1 MRGNLCSVAIAWN
14 FGIYRFEGFAS
25 HPLFGKCCLGAY
37 AWEISLVT
45 FSKGTFAWEF
55 EMLSLGNFS
64 FGSSAWKLSLGILA
78 LETSACAQDLLLG
91 TFRKGTFAWDR
102 SLGIRR
108 LESFGWD
115 RSLRDLRLRCLS
127 PLRSCAW
134 ELSLWK
140 YLLGLISWELRSK
153 SSIRD
158 PSLENFH
165 LGCDLGIFV
174 WIASLENF
182 HFFKISNFSR
192 FFSISK
198 KK

>member
-55 EMLSLGNFS
+55 EVLSLGNFS

-91 TFRKGTFAWDR
+91 TFRKGTFAWYP

-108 LESFGWD
+108 LEYYRWD
-115 RSLRDLRLRCLS
+115 RSLWNLRLQCL
-127 PLRSCAW
+127 P
-134 ELSLWK
+134 
-140 YLLGLISWELRSK
+140 
-153 SSIRD
+153 
-158 PSLENFH
+158 
-165 LGCDLGIFV
+165 
-174 WIASLENF
+174 
-182 HFFKISNFSR
+182 
-192 FFSISK
+192 
-198 KK
+198 